1 MYIFENRI
9 KIEDKDK
16 LNKYLCAYRY
26 NTSGLSFFSLYM
38 WCNVNYFSWLEH
50 GDYVLISGMSYLDP
64 DENKLLPFIFPPLTG
79 TGKYDRKG
87 LAASLRYAKDIFDEK
102 GHVFNIRLL
111 PKHMISIIEEACP
124 GEFEFI
130 DDRPNYD
137 YVYLRENLATLA
149 GRAYSSKRNHLNYFM
164 RNHSYIWRD
173 ISVDMCDDIMEFL
186 KRFSEHKD
194 EKDEGAEILD
204 LEQKSLVDVFSNID
218 KLDAVGG
225 GIYIDGM
232 LQAVA
237 VGSRSNPNTVV
248 EHIEKA
254 NSNIRGLYQLV
265 NKEFAMR
272 LPEEIVYV
280 NREEDM
286 GLENLRKSKLS
297 LNPHMMIEKHI
308 ARTI

>member
-1 MYIFENRI
+1 MYIFDNRI
-9 KIEDKDK
+9 RIEDKDK
-16 LNKYLCAYRY
+16 LNKCLCAYRY
-26 NTSGLSFFSLYM
+26 NTSGLSFCSLYM

-64 DENKLLPFIFPPLTG
+64 DENKLLPFMFPPLTG
-79 TGKYDRKG
+79 TGEYDKKR
-87 LAASLRYAKDIFDEK
+87 LAASLHYAKDIFEEK
-102 GHVFNIRLL
+102 GHSFNIRLL
-111 PKHMISIIEEACP
+111 PKHMIPIIEDACP

-137 YVYLRENLATLA
+137 YVYLRENLATFA

-164 RNHSYIWRD
+164 RNYSYTWRD
-173 ISVDMCDDIMEFL
+173 ISLDMCDEIMEFL

-194 EKDEGAEILD
+194 DKDEGAEILN
-204 LEQKSLVDVFSNID
+204 LEQKAMLDVFSNID
-218 KLDAVGG
+218 KLDTVGG
-225 GIYIDGM
+225 GIYIDGV

-237 VGSRSNPNTVV
+237 IGSRSNPNTVV

-254 NSNIRGLYQLV
+254 NSSIRGLYQLI

-272 LPEEIVYV
+272 LPEEIVYI

-297 LNPHMMIEKHI
+297 LNPHMMIEKYI
-308 ARTI
+308 ARMI